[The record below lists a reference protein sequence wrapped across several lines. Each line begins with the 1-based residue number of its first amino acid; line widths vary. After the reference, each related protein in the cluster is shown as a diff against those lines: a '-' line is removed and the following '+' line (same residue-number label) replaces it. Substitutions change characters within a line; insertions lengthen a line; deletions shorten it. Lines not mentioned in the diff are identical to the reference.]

1 MSDVPGGV
9 AGPSCPQ
16 LESTALPCSGLSP
29 SLQEG
34 CRSPQKPSWSPDS
47 SLVTGKA
54 RPSHCCPLRKF
65 IDLPILCLVM
75 KFIDPE
81 GQWQFIN
88 RADPGF
94 RGQVEERLGVGRGHA
109 SLQGALVSEQKDRLG
124 TGCTRSPGV
133 SGRQTP
139 GAVELGRRGCLQPS
153 WVLSRTVFS
162 WSPPRP
168 RLLGAELTS
177 NSPGGTRPQLSPEDP
192 AA

>member
-1 MSDVPGGV
+1 MTTETVFRRCQMSAGGV

-16 LESTALPCSGLSP
+16 LESTALLCSGLSP

-34 CRSPQKPSWSPDS
+34 CHSPQKPSWSPDPF
-47 SLVTGKA
+47 LVTGNA

-124 TGCTRSPGV
+124 TGCTQSPGV

-139 GAVELGRRGCLQPS
+139 GA
-153 WVLSRTVFS
+153 RTVRLS
-162 WSPPRP
+162 AA
-168 RLLGAELTS
+168 LLGSVKDCFLLV
-177 NSPGGTRPQLSPEDP
+177 SPSRPDS
-192 AA
+192 